1 MKKTIHCHISGRVQG
16 VFFRATTREQAMLYG
31 LTGWVQNLPDGRVEV
46 MASGDEEQVNHL
58 KKWLKRGPD
67 MAHVIKMECEDVEYL
82 DYDRF
87 SVR

>member
-1 MKKTIHCHISGRVQG
+1 MSYIRPRAGS
-16 VFFRATTREQAMLYG
+16 VFPGDDAGTG
-31 LTGWVQNLPDGRVEV
+31 NVILTGWVRNLPDGRVEV
-46 MASGDEEQVNHL
+46 MASGEEEQVNHL

>member
-1 MKKTIHCHISGRVQG
+1 MKKTMHCYVTGRVQG
-16 VFFRATTREQAMLYG
+16 VWFRASTQEQAVLYG

-46 MASGDEEQVNHL
+46 MASGAEEQVNL
-58 KKWLKRGPD
+58 LRKWLTRGPEL
-67 MAHVIKMECEDVEYL
+67 AHVMKVECEEVEYL